1 MYNAII
7 DGGTTFL
14 FLDNGSD
21 DVYKGEM
28 SGFLINND
36 NIINLMENIPIKQ
49 YYVSPPKGNISKI
62 SKEQA
67 YYLYQQVIDY
77 NNNKEKLN
85 NKR

>member
-28 SGFLINND
+28 SSFLINND
-36 NIINLMENIPIKQ
+36 NIINLMENTPIKQ
-49 YYVSPPKGNISKI
+49 YYVST
-62 SKEQA
+62 
-67 YYLYQQVIDY
+67 
-77 NNNKEKLN
+77 
-85 NKR
+85 KRKYK